1 MFNQLLNKILKAH
14 PLLGLER
21 ENQNLGHLTG
31 LKAPSWIRQGPIYE
45 VFVRSFSPEGTFKGV
60 RDKIP
65 YLKELGI
72 RTIWLMP
79 IYPIGQKDRKGSLG
93 SPYAIKDYTAIDP
106 QYGTKDELKKLITSA
121 HRAGLRVILDLV
133 ANHMA
138 KDNIWRDVYPDYF
151 IKNDDGEF
159 TRKISDWSDI
169 IDLDY
174 ANKKV
179 WTRMQ
184 NIIQSWVQDFEF
196 DGFRC
201 DVAGLVPEEFWINV
215 YGELLKIKDDIFM
228 LAEWESA
235 NLHLEAF
242 HATYDWSTYF
252 VLQDIYE
259 GKISATESVA
269 WVVEKE
275 ANYPGNALPMRF
287 TENHDLERTR
297 ETFGEESFYPFVV
310 FNFLVY
316 GIPLIYCGQEF
327 GLRKKPFLFGK
338 DPIDWDLFD
347 ATIFDFYKNLIR
359 LRHYY
364 PAFSSRILKNIWND
378 KANQIVSFEKSYKD
392 QKILAILNFS
402 RKRLTVKLDLS
413 DLYHNNQWF
422 EDLFSGETFK
432 KSGIEKLNIEPY
444 GYFIIR
450 PEEEWTKDETG

>member
-174 ANKKV
+174 ANKEV

-184 NIIQSWVQDFEF
+184 NIIQSWVQDFDF

-201 DVAGLVPEEFWINV
+201 DVAGLVPEKFWINV
-215 YGELLKIKDDIFM
+215 YDELSKIKDDIFM

-235 NLHLEAF
+235 NLHLNAF
-242 HATYDWSTYF
+242 HATYDWSTHF

-259 GKISATESVA
+259 GKIPAAESVT

-275 ANYPGNALPMRF
+275 ANYPANALPMRF
-287 TENHDLERTR
+287 TENHDLKRTR
-297 ETFGEESFYPFVV
+297 ETFGEESFYPFAV
-310 FNFLVY
+310 FNYLLY
-316 GIPLIYCGQEF
+316 GIPLIYGGQEF
-327 GLRKKPFLFGK
+327 GLRRKPFLFEK
-338 DPIDWDLFD
+338 DPLDWDQFD
-347 ATIFDFYKNLIR
+347 EKIFDFYKNLIR
-359 LRHYY
+359 LRHDE
-364 PAFSSRILKNIWND
+364 PAFSSRTFKDIRND
-378 KANQIVSFEKSYKD
+378 KTNQIVSIEKSYKD

-402 RKRLTVKLDLS
+402 RDELQIKVALS
-413 DLYHNNQWF
+413 DRYHENQTF
-422 EDLFSGETFK
+422 KDLFSGKTMTRMDMDDFK
-432 KSGIEKLNIEPY
+432 MEPY
-444 GYFIIR
+444 GYYILKSAG
-450 PEEEWTKDETG
+450 E